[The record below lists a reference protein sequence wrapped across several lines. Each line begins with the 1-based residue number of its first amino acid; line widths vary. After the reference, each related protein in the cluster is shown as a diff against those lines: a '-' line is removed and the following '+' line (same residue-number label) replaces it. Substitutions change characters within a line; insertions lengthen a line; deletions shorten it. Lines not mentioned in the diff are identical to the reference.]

1 MRCRVKLSAAQGCA
15 RGSHR
20 SKGAQAKRTSARQ
33 PENMTQTD
41 RASGEVAVLVPTG
54 MLGAGV
60 QREHVRYGIAAGA
73 HAIAVDSG
81 STDSGPSYLARGVSK
96 MNRESIKRDLNILMD
111 EASKAKIPLLIGTCG
126 TSGTDSGV
134 DWTRDIAIDVARE
147 LTITP
152 KIACL
157 YSEQTA
163 ADLASRNRQ
172 GKITPLPPTGPLTNE
187 VLESCEHI
195 VALMGPEPYIAA
207 LQAGAD
213 IILGGRTT
221 DTAVL
226 AAVPLMKGA
235 GAAPA
240 WHAAKVAECGGQ
252 CTVNPRMGGVIMRVG
267 RDAFD
272 IEPLDPANQCSP
284 ESLSAHMLYESSDPY
299 RLTEPGGLLDVTKAD
314 YQSLNARVTRVTGSR
329 WEPMPYTMKLEGARG
344 GDFQTIMIMGIEDP
358 EVLAHLDE
366 FHDTLQRVLTE
377 RINTTFGDQ
386 ASSFDLS
393 LRFYGWNGTS
403 GRPVPAGT
411 PAPRDVGVLFVVTAP
426 TQDLAT
432 RMAKACNPYFFH
444 TPLRLG
450 IELPSYAFPFTPA
463 EIPRGQVYEF
473 LLNHV
478 VHTRDGFEL
487 VRTTWTDLAQT
498 ARAVPANA

>member
-1 MRCRVKLSAAQGCA
+1 MRRQTERRSGPRPAVQPLA
-15 RGSHR
+15 RL
-20 SKGAQAKRTSARQ
+20 
-33 PENMTQTD
+33 PEDMTQTD
-41 RASGEVAVLVPTG
+41 TASGGVAVLVPTG

-60 QREHVRYGIAAGA
+60 QRQHIRHGIAAGA
-73 HAIAVDSG
+73 HAIAADSG

-96 MNRESIKRDLNILMD
+96 MNRESIKKDLEILMD
-111 EASKAKIPLLIGTCG
+111 EASRAKIPLLIGTCG

-134 DWTRDIAIDVARE
+134 DWTRDIAIEVVRE
-147 LTITP
+147 LGIAP

-163 ADLASRNRQ
+163 ADLTLKNRQ
-172 GKITPLPPTGPLTNE
+172 GKITPLPPLGPISDA
-187 VLESCEHI
+187 VLESCTHI

-207 LQAGAD
+207 LQDGAD
-213 IILGGRTT
+213 IVLGGRTT

-226 AAVPLMKGA
+226 AAVPLLNGA
-235 GAAPA
+235 GAGPA

-252 CTVNPRMGGVIMRVG
+252 CTVNPRLGGVLMRVG
-267 RDAFD
+267 REAFE
-272 IEPLDPANQCSP
+272 IEPLDPGNQCSP
-284 ESLSAHMLYESSDPY
+284 QSVSAHMLYESSDPY
-299 RLTEPGGLLDVTKAD
+299 RLTEPGGVLDVSNAD
-314 YQSLNARVTRVTGSR
+314 YRSLNSRVTRVTGSR
-329 WEPMPYTMKLEGARG
+329 WQPMPYTMKLEGARG

-366 FHDTLQRVLTE
+366 FHDTLQRVLMD
-377 RINTTFGDQ
+377 RIKATFGDE

-403 GRPVPAGT
+403 GRPVPADT
-411 PAPRDVGVLFVVTAP
+411 PAPRDVGVMFVVTAP
-426 TQDLAT
+426 TQDLAN

-450 IELPSYAFPFTPA
+450 VELPSYAFPFTPA

-478 VHTRDGFEL
+478 VHTKDGLEL
-487 VRTTWTDLAQT
+487 VRTKWTDLAQISLK
-498 ARAVPANA
+498 VPADA